1 MVFVTTS
8 DQQIQIDHDEVAE
21 WARKSDSVH
30 DEFNEALKLLD
41 EAVAEVIAE
50 TSRYTESGAP
60 APIYVNTVEHTKAG
74 IGHLKEQI
82 VKHQKNMK
90 QDTESVLRYSEKVR
104 QGATESAAQISG
116 TKTLFTI

>member
-1 MVFVTTS
+1 MTTS
-8 DQQIQIDHDEVAE
+8 EQQIQIDHDEVAE
-21 WARKSDSVH
+21 WARKSDAVH
-30 DEFNEALKLLD
+30 DEFNEALQLLD

-60 APIYVNTVEHTKAG
+60 APIYARTVDHTKAG

-90 QDTESVLRYSEKVR
+90 QDTESVLQYSEKVR
-104 QGATESAAQISG
+104 QGAAESATQIAS
-116 TKTLFTI
+116 TETHFEI

>member
-1 MVFVTTS
+1 MVCVTS

-21 WARKSDSVH
+21 WARKSDAVH
-30 DEFNEALKLLD
+30 DEFNEAIRLLD

-50 TSRYTESGAP
+50 ASKYTESGAP

-74 IGHLKEQI
+74 IAHLKDQI

-90 QDTESVLRYSEKVR
+90 QDSESVLQYSEKVR
-104 QGATESAAQISG
+104 EGAAESAAQVASAD
-116 TKTLFTI
+116 TRFTI